1 MTAYLILIA
10 AAFFAG
16 VLNTIAGGGSFLT
29 FPALVYA
36 GVPPIPANAT
46 SAVAVFPGYLGGT
59 LGFREEFAKFDRPML
74 IRMAII
80 SLVGGLAG
88 SLLLLVTPGKTFQVV
103 VPWLLLF
110 ATLAFA
116 AGDRVVAWSR
126 ARDLHFGKFTSPG
139 VFLVAVYGG
148 YFNGG
153 LGIMLMA
160 LFAIVGMRELNAMN
174 GLKNGISFVLSAI
187 SVATFAYAGI
197 VRWPEAVVMMIA
209 ATIGGYAGAWV
220 AKALSRQA
228 VKRLIIVIGLV
239 MSGVFFYRM

>member
-46 SAVAVFPGYLGGT
+46 SAVAVFPGYLGGA
-59 LGFREEFAKFDRPML
+59 LGFREEFAKFDRPTL
-74 IRMAII
+74 VKLAVI
-80 SLVGGLAG
+80 SIAGGLAG

-110 ATLAFA
+110 ATLVFA
-116 AGDRVVAWSR
+116 AGDRVVAWSKR
-126 ARDLHFGKFTSPG
+126 RDLHFGKFMNPG

-160 LFAIVGMRELNAMN
+160 LFAIVGMRELNTMN

-187 SVATFAYAGI
+187 SVVTFAFAGI
-197 VRWPEAVVMMIA
+197 VRWPEAIVMMIA

-228 VKRLIIVIGLV
+228 VKWLIIVIGLV
-239 MSGVFFYRM
+239 MSAIFFYRM